1 MPPPESRKATAEEL
15 AILNGKPVETP
26 APSGLIPLLEGDKI
40 AQEGW
45 ADDPV
50 MVGRMLIDGFTWGF
64 ADEAVAAIRGAIN
77 KTIRQDPRSYQEIY
91 AETINGLEQT
101 RAQYEEKNPAA
112 AIGLNVAASI
122 PSGGA
127 VKSALTKGFG
137 VVAPVIAPMIP
148 STLSFG
154 RATPL
159 VAGATTLAAE
169 GAVSGI
175 GYAQQGEDLGQAAI
189 DGLTTNLMFGA
200 GLSVA
205 GAGFR
210 GASRRRIAEDLGA
223 GADFKPI
230 PVAAPGS
237 TLSKVYTNILGKT
250 FFGANLLE
258 QQVNRWRVPLARNI
272 EEQSA
277 ALNNLGSM
285 SSLEGS
291 LRQQVAAAREEL
303 KSVAEGKIAG
313 ITEDAANKFEEE
325 TARIVS
331 INGARATRID
341 DAVNMRERIFR
352 NTAVETSLPA
362 GMPADEAQSIITS
375 SRTMQEALAATRA
388 AFDKYGYKYLDVT
401 GDGSGRIFSIDP
413 EDLMDE
419 IKKGISGN
427 AEELILQ
434 FGGDTG
440 KATTLVQE
448 YLAATV
454 KDGQISGSQ
463 LSTIR
468 STLGSMLGGLM
479 EQGGEAAQRGYVIK
493 HVLESI
499 NQKIRGQLSE
509 AEVKLFDADNAA
521 WNSKMILE
529 KAVGAASVVAG
540 NRGAFTPSDWL
551 KATRAVN
558 PRRLSGGQAIL
569 QNEADTLGALQR
581 RRDDIIK
588 QIAEHQNIRQKQAVA
603 SRKALVDRESSAVQ
617 AEMRANL
624 QQQITGITQEGAA
637 RNAELVSRQMAL
649 ADMSGRLDSI
659 NKALPE
665 NFTDTTLTNL
675 LLMGATGAVGGPVG
689 VAAYLGAGR
698 IAATQGFQ
706 RALAGQT
713 AVQAGMRNLVE
724 KLPTEQISSVAGR
737 ENVRQDQQQFTLSEQ
752 DTVARIGND
761 SAKAAA
767 YRRLQASGNLEQ
779 LRSRNFSAFKS
790 LKEAFDRQQ

>member
-1 MPPPESRKATAEEL
+1 MPPESRKATAEEL
-15 AILNGKPVETP
+15 AFLNGKPTETP
-26 APSGLIPLLEGDKI
+26 APSGLIPLLEGDQI

-64 ADEAVAAIRGAIN
+64 ADEAVGAIRGAIN
-77 KTIRQDPRSYQEIY
+77 KTIRQDPRPYREIY
-91 AETINGLEQT
+91 TETINGLEQT
-101 RAQYEEKNPAA
+101 RAQYEERNPAA
-112 AIGLNVAASI
+112 AIGLNVAGSI

-127 VKSALTKGFG
+127 IKSALTKGFG
-137 VVAPVIAPMIP
+137 VVAPVVAPMIP
-148 STLSFG
+148 STLNFG

-159 VAGATTLAAE
+159 VAGATVIAAE
-169 GAVSGI
+169 GAVSGA

-189 DGLTTNLMFGA
+189 DGMTTNLMFGA
-200 GLSVA
+200 ALSA
-205 GAGFR
+205 GGAAFR
-210 GASRRRIAEDLGA
+210 GASKRRVAEELGT

-237 TLSKVYTNILGKT
+237 TLSRVYTNILGKT

-272 EEQSA
+272 QEQSA
-277 ALNNLGSM
+277 ALKNLGSM
-285 SSLEGS
+285 PSVERSLQ
-291 LRQQVAAAREEL
+291 QQVAAARKEL
-303 KSVAEGKIAG
+303 KSVAEGKVAG
-313 ITEDAANKFEEE
+313 ITEDAASKFEEE

-352 NTAVETSLPA
+352 NRAVELSLPSS
-362 GMPADEAQSIITS
+362 MPAEEAQSVITS
-375 SRTMQEALAATRA
+375 SRTMQEALEATRK
-388 AFDKYGYKYLDVT
+388 AFEKYGYKYLDVT
-401 GDGSGRIFSIDP
+401 ADGSQRIFSIDP
-413 EDLMDE
+413 SEFMDE
-419 IKKGISGN
+419 IRKGISGN

-440 KATTLVQE
+440 KAATLVQE
-448 YLAATV
+448 YLAAVV
-454 KDGQISGSQ
+454 KDGKISGSQ
-463 LSTIR
+463 LSEMR
-468 STLGSMLGGLM
+468 STLGSMLGSLM

-493 HVLESI
+493 HVLESV
-499 NQKIRGQLSE
+499 NQKIRGQLSGD
-509 AEVKLFDADNAA
+509 EVKLFDADNAA

-529 KAVGAASVVAG
+529 RAVGAASVVAG
-540 NRGAFTPSDWL
+540 NRGAFTPSQWL
-551 KATRAVN
+551 AATRTVN

-569 QNEADTLGALQR
+569 QNEADTLGLLQT

-588 QIAEHQNIRQKQAVA
+588 QITAHQNIRQKQAVA
-603 SRKALVDRESSAVQ
+603 SRKALIDRESRSVQ

-624 QQQITGITQEGAA
+624 ERQVSGITQEGAA
-637 RNAELVSRQMAL
+637 ATADLLSRQRAL

-665 NFTDTTLTNL
+665 NFSDTTLTNL
-675 LLMGATGAVGGPVG
+675 VLMGATGAAGGLPGLV
-689 VAAYLGAGR
+689 AYLGAGAV
-698 IAATQGFQ
+698 AATPGFQ

-724 KLPTEQISSVAGR
+724 RLPTEQISSVAGR

-761 SAKAAA
+761 RAKAAA
-767 YRRLQASGNLEQ
+767 YRRLEASGDLGQ

>member
-1 MPPPESRKATAEEL
+1 MPPESRKATAEEL
-15 AILNGKPVETP
+15 AFLNGKPTETP
-26 APSGLIPLLEGDKI
+26 APSGLIPLLEGDQI

-50 MVGRMLIDGFTWGF
+50 MVGRMLIDGFTWGL
-64 ADEAVAAIRGAIN
+64 ADEAVGAIRGAIN
-77 KTIRQDPRSYQEIY
+77 KTIRQDPRPYREIY
-91 AETINGLEQT
+91 TETINGLEQT
-101 RAQYEEKNPAA
+101 RAQYEERNPAA
-112 AIGLNVAASI
+112 AIGLNVAGSI

-127 VKSALTKGFG
+127 IKSALTKGFG
-137 VVAPVIAPMIP
+137 VVAPVVAPMIP
-148 STLSFG
+148 STLNFG

-159 VAGATTLAAE
+159 VAGATVIAAE
-169 GAVSGI
+169 GAVSGV

-189 DGLTTNLMFGA
+189 DGMTTNLMFGA
-200 GLSVA
+200 ALSA
-205 GAGFR
+205 GGAAFR
-210 GASRRRIAEDLGA
+210 GASKRRVAEELGT

-237 TLSKVYTNILGKT
+237 TLSRVYTNILGKT

-272 EEQSA
+272 QEQSA
-277 ALNNLGSM
+277 ALKNLGSM
-285 SSLEGS
+285 SSVERS
-291 LRQQVAAAREEL
+291 LQQQVAAARKEL
-303 KSVAEGKIAG
+303 KSVAEGKVAG
-313 ITEDAANKFEEE
+313 ITEDAASKFEEE

-352 NTAVETSLPA
+352 NRAVELSLPSS
-362 GMPADEAQSIITS
+362 MPAEEAQKVITS
-375 SRTMQEALAATRA
+375 SRTMQEALSASRD
-388 AFDKYGYKYLDVT
+388 AFEKYGYKYLDVT
-401 GDGSGRIFSIDP
+401 ADGSQRIFSIDP
-413 EDLMDE
+413 SEFMDE

-440 KATTLVQE
+440 KAATLVQE
-448 YLAATV
+448 YLAAVV
-454 KDGQISGSQ
+454 KDGKISGSQ
-463 LSTIR
+463 LSEMR
-468 STLGSMLGGLM
+468 STLGSMLGSLM

-493 HVLESI
+493 HVLESV
-499 NQKIRGQLSE
+499 NQKIRGQLSGD
-509 AEVKLFDADNAA
+509 EVKLFDADNAA

-529 KAVGAASVVAG
+529 RAVGAASVVAG
-540 NRGAFTPSDWL
+540 NRGAFTPSQWL
-551 KATRAVN
+551 AATRTVN

-569 QNEADTLGALQR
+569 QNEADTLGLLQT

-588 QIAEHQNIRQKQAVA
+588 QITAHQNIRQKQAVA
-603 SRKALVDRESSAVQ
+603 SRKALIDRESRSVQ

-624 QQQITGITQEGAA
+624 ERQVSGITQEGAA
-637 RNAELVSRQMAL
+637 ATADLLSRQRAL

-665 NFTDTTLTNL
+665 NFSDTTLTNL
-675 LLMGATGAVGGPVG
+675 VLMGATGAAGGLPGLV
-689 VAAYLGAGR
+689 AYLGAGAV
-698 IAATQGFQ
+698 AATPGFQ

-724 KLPTEQISSVAGR
+724 RLPTEQISSVAGR
-737 ENVRQDQQQFTLSEQ
+737 ESVRQDQQQFTLSEQ

-761 SAKAAA
+761 AAKAAA
-767 YRRLQASGNLEQ
+767 YRRLQSSGSLEQ

-790 LKEAFDRQQ
+790 LQEAFNRQQ

>member
-1 MPPPESRKATAEEL
+1 MPPESRKPTAQEL
-15 AILNGKPVETP
+15 ALLNGKPTETP
-26 APSGLIPLLEGDKI
+26 APSGLIPLLEGEQI

-64 ADEAVAAIRGAIN
+64 ADEAVGAIRGAIN
-77 KTIRQDPRSYQEIY
+77 KTIRQDPRPYQEIY
-91 AETINGLEQT
+91 RETINGLEQT
-101 RAQYEEKNPAA
+101 RAQYEERSPAA
-112 AIGLNVAASI
+112 TIGLNVLGSI

-127 VKSALTKGFG
+127 VKGALTKGFG
-137 VVAPVIAPMIP
+137 VVAPIISPMIP
-148 STLSFG
+148 STLNFG

-189 DGLTTNLMFGA
+189 DGITTNLMFGA
-200 GLSVA
+200 GMAAA

-210 GASRRRIAEDLGA
+210 GVSRRRIAEDLGT

-230 PVAAPGS
+230 PVAAPES

-272 EEQSA
+272 QQQSA
-277 ALNNLGSM
+277 ALKNLGSM
-285 SSLEGS
+285 SSLETS
-291 LRQQVAAAREEL
+291 LQQQVAAARKDL
-303 KSVAEGKIAG
+303 KSVMEGRIAG

-352 NTAVETSLPA
+352 NKAVELSLPA
-362 GMPADEAQSIITS
+362 GMPAEEAQKIITS
-375 SRTMQEALAATRA
+375 SRTMQEALEASRA
-388 AFDKYGYKYLDVT
+388 AFDKYGYKYLNVT
-401 GDGSGRIFSIDP
+401 GDGSERIFSIDP
-413 EDLMDE
+413 ESLMDE
-419 IKKGISGN
+419 IQKGISGN

-440 KATTLVQE
+440 KAATLVQE

-454 KDGQISGSQ
+454 TNGQISGSQ
-463 LSTIR
+463 LSTMR
-468 STLGSMLGGLM
+468 STLGSMLGSLM

-493 HVLESI
+493 HVLESV
-499 NQKIRGQLSE
+499 NKEIREQLSPD
-509 AEVKLFDADNAA
+509 EVKLFDGDNAA

-529 KAVGAASVVAG
+529 GAVGKASVEAG
-540 NRGAFTPSDWL
+540 TRGAFTPSQWL
-551 KATRAVN
+551 AATRTVN
-558 PRRLSGGQAIL
+558 PRKLSGGQAIL
-569 QNEADTLGALQR
+569 QNEADTLGLLQK
-581 RRDDIIK
+581 RRDNIIR
-588 QIAEHQNIRQKQAVA
+588 QITSHQNIRQKQAVA
-603 SRKALVDRESSAVQ
+603 SRKALIDRESRSVQ

-624 QQQITGITQEGAA
+624 DQQIGAITQEQASA
-637 RNAELVSRQMAL
+637 TADLLSRQRAL
-649 ADMSGRLDSI
+649 ADMSERLASI

-665 NFTDTTLTNL
+665 NFSDTTLTNL
-675 LLMGATGAVGGPVG
+675 VLMGATGVTGGIPG
-689 VAAYLGAGR
+689 LAAYLGAG
-698 IAATQGFQ
+698 AVAGTQGFQ

-724 KLPTEQISSVAGR
+724 RLPTEQIASVAGR

-752 DTVARIGND
+752 DTIARIGND
-761 SAKAAA
+761 PAKAAA

>member
-1 MPPPESRKATAEEL
+1 MPPESRKATAEEL
-15 AILNGKPVETP
+15 AFLNGRPTETP
-26 APSGLIPLLEGDKI
+26 APSGLIPLLEGDQI

-64 ADEAVAAIRGAIN
+64 ADEAVGAIRGAIN
-77 KTIRQDPRSYQEIY
+77 KTIRQDPRPYREIY
-91 AETINGLEQT
+91 TETINGLEQT
-101 RAQYEEKNPAA
+101 RAQYEERNPAA
-112 AIGLNVAASI
+112 AIGFNVAGSI

-127 VKSALTKGFG
+127 IKSALTKGFG
-137 VVAPVIAPMIP
+137 VVAPVVAPMIP
-148 STLSFG
+148 STLNFG

-159 VAGATTLAAE
+159 VAGATVIAAE
-169 GAVSGI
+169 GAVSGV

-189 DGLTTNLMFGA
+189 DGMTTNLMFGA
-200 GLSVA
+200 ALSA
-205 GAGFR
+205 GGAAFR
-210 GASRRRIAEDLGA
+210 GASKRRVAEELGT

-237 TLSKVYTNILGKT
+237 TLSRVYTNILGKT

-272 EEQSA
+272 QEQSA
-277 ALNNLGSM
+277 ALKNLGSM
-285 SSLEGS
+285 SSVERS
-291 LRQQVAAAREEL
+291 LQQQVAAARKEL
-303 KSVAEGKIAG
+303 KSVAEGKVAG
-313 ITEDAANKFEEE
+313 ITEDAASKFEEE

-352 NTAVETSLPA
+352 NRAVELSLPSS
-362 GMPADEAQSIITS
+362 MPAEEAQSVITS
-375 SRTMQEALAATRA
+375 SRTMQEALSASRD
-388 AFDKYGYKYLDVT
+388 AFEKYGYKYLDVT
-401 GDGSGRIFSIDP
+401 ADGSQRIFSIDP
-413 EDLMDE
+413 SEFMDE

-440 KATTLVQE
+440 KAATLVQE
-448 YLAATV
+448 YLAAVV
-454 KDGQISGSQ
+454 KDGKISGSQ
-463 LSTIR
+463 LSEMR
-468 STLGSMLGGLM
+468 STLGSMLGSLM

-493 HVLESI
+493 HVLESV
-499 NQKIRGQLSE
+499 NQKIREQLSGD
-509 AEVKLFDADNAA
+509 EVKLFDADNAA

-529 KAVGAASVVAG
+529 RAVGAASVVAG
-540 NRGAFTPSDWL
+540 NRGAFTPSQWL
-551 KATRAVN
+551 AATRTVN
-558 PRRLSGGQAIL
+558 PRKLSGGQAIL
-569 QNEADTLGALQR
+569 QNEADTLGLLQT

-588 QIAEHQNIRQKQAVA
+588 QITAHQNIRQKQAVA
-603 SRKALVDRESSAVQ
+603 SRKALIDRESRSVQ

-624 QQQITGITQEGAA
+624 ERQVSGITQEGAA
-637 RNAELVSRQMAL
+637 ATADLLSRQRAL

-665 NFTDTTLTNL
+665 NFSDTTLTNL
-675 LLMGATGAVGGPVG
+675 VLMGATGAAGGLPGLV
-689 VAAYLGAGR
+689 AYLGAGAV
-698 IAATQGFQ
+698 AATPGFQ

-724 KLPTEQISSVAGR
+724 RLPTEQISSVAGR

-752 DTVARIGND
+752 DTIARIGND
-761 SAKAAA
+761 RAKAAA
-767 YRRLQASGNLEQ
+767 YRRLEASGDLGQ